1 MDDGISSITT
11 IFFMK
16 RNFYWILHFFVT
28 TLVEPISIFLF
39 RPIPSLKPQLIQ
51 VLFFTS
57 NDPFG
62 SVYPNETHFT
72 TIISENKMDTSS
84 VIINIHKY
92 VTYFCLYSKNRI
104 EKDMGPCFISIQK
117 KWKMKMNSL
126 NWNQKNNNLKSLL
139 CFFL

>member
-62 SVYPNETHFT
+62 SVYLNETHFT
-72 TIISENKMDTSS
+72 TIISENKMNTSS

-104 EKDMGPCFISIQK
+104 EMDMGPCFISIQK